1 MKNEHP
7 TVKPVELMRYLVR
20 LITPTGGT
28 VLDPFMGT
36 GTTGIAAHLEN
47 RNFVGIEKKDQ
58 YFKVSERRTR
68 FAPLYRETAHNH

>member
-20 LITPTGGT
+20 LVTPAGGT
-28 VLDPFMGT
+28 ILDPFMGT

-47 RNFVGIEKKDQ
+47 RNFIGIEKKDQ
-58 YFKVSERRTR
+58 YFKVSERRIR
-68 FAPLYRETAHNH
+68 SASSYAE